1 MRVRRTQFDMY
12 NQQFPPLD
20 RDSARDPNDTDN
32 FVIPDFSIEN
42 FSELDEYDLPEIDSP
57 EE

>member
-1 MRVRRTQFDMY
+1 MY
-12 NQQFPPLD
+12 NQQFQPLD

-42 FSELDEYDLPEIDSP
+42 FSELDEYDLPEIDSLD
-57 EE
+57 E